1 MTKLSGLILT
11 LCFTSCGLFKTYPDL
26 TQNGY
31 KLGSDTTDIKPYEYV
46 IIHKGYTPLHKR
58 LNPENPLNIKIS
70 IKSFENV
77 DTIPFQNLFQDLEIV
92 LHDST
97 AKIVSGELQFR
108 RTGGGRIIQLE
119 SVYNKGC
126 PINFSGIKFG
136 GQALRK
142 NDILFFWDVI
152 VIKNGIHYN
161 IPSRKYFLK

>member
-1 MTKLSGLILT
+1 MKLYVLILA
-11 LCFTSCGLFKTYPDL
+11 LCATSCGLFKTYPEL
-26 TQNGY
+26 TRNGY
-31 KLGSDTTDIKPYEYV
+31 QLRSDTTDIKPYEYV
-46 IIHKGYTPLHKR
+46 LIHKGYAPQHKR

-70 IKSFENV
+70 IKSYENA
-77 DTIPFQNLFQDLEIV
+77 DTLPFQNLFQDLEIV

-119 SVYNKGC
+119 SVYKKDC

-136 GQALRK
+136 GQQLRK

-152 VIKNGIHYN
+152 ILKNGIHYN

>member
-31 KLGSDTTDIKPYEYV
+31 KLRSDTTDIKPYEYV
-46 IIHKGYTPLHKR
+46 IIHKGFTPLHKQ

-126 PINFSGIKFG
+126 PINFSGIKSG
-136 GQALRK
+136 GQTLRK